1 MKKVL
6 DVVMAVLLLA
16 GVVYVSFF
24 RLKQTAVVEVQGDAV
39 VAQLPVIVIDPGHGG
54 YDPGKVSADNTCE
67 KDINLAI
74 AIQLAKKL
82 EEAGYKVVL
91 TRSEDISLAGENA
104 VNRKAEDMK
113 KRCEIIENV
122 SADIVVSIHQN
133 SFSDPDVRGGQV
145 FYYKHSDKGC
155 ILATGIQQAF
165 KEIVDTSNTREA
177 KSDNNYYMLLH
188 TPCPTVI
195 VECGFLSNPEEAA
208 LLAGEECRAKICQ
221 AIKKGIDTYFER

>member
-145 FYYKHSDKGC
+145 FYYKHSVFLC
-155 ILATGIQQAF
+155 LL
-165 KEIVDTSNTREA
+165 NT
-177 KSDNNYYMLLH
+177 
-188 TPCPTVI
+188 
-195 VECGFLSNPEEAA
+195 
-208 LLAGEECRAKICQ
+208 
-221 AIKKGIDTYFER
+221 

>member
-1 MKKVL
+1 M
-6 DVVMAVLLLA
+6 DICMGLLMVFTMLTLA
-16 GVVYVSFF
+16 GRGIDTV
-24 RLKQTAVVEVQGDAV
+24 KEAGA
-39 VAQLPVIVIDPGHGG
+39 LPQNTPHLVVIDSGHGG
-54 YDPGKVSADNTCE
+54 FDPGKVGVNQALE
-67 KDINLAI
+67 KDINLSI
-74 AIQLAKKL
+74 AKKL
-82 EEAGYKVVL
+82 EEKLTNSGIQVIMTRVSDEGLYPETASNKKVADL
-91 TRSEDISLAGENA
+91 NERCRIIQESNA
-104 VNRKAEDMK
+104 
-113 KRCEIIENV
+113 EI
-122 SADIVVSIHQN
+122 AVSIHQN

-208 LLAGEECRAKICQ
+208 LLAGDEYRAKICQ